1 MNVVGYLK
9 EIYGSGTPILLK
21 DIRIGRKS
29 KTAIRAE
36 LSRATKKGLICRET
50 DGVYFFPKENSFFTG
65 ILFEDIVKKRYIKG
79 KNVRPEFEDLDIY
92 GYYSGIT
99 FLNRMGLTEQF
110 PMALEITT
118 NCTSSRKR
126 EVNILG
132 QRVILRKGRIEINPQ
147 NAKSLQF
154 LDMFRFLDE
163 WEVKENKDKINRYVR
178 ETGIG
183 KDVRK
188 YLPLYGFETI
198 KKITEGG
205 IVLS

>member
-36 LSRATKKGLICRET
+36 LSRAAKKGLICRET